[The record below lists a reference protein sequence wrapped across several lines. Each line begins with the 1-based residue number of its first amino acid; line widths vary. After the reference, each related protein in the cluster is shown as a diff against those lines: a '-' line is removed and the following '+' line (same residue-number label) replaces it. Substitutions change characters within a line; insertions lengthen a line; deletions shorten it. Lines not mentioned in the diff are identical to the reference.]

1 MYEERNVIISVPKA
15 TVEHGIAVVDLHLRD
30 GTAEHGSANV
40 DTRVVNCANSF
51 SRWDSFRQPSGPG
64 ADKAHIQP
72 DDGTGNWFDTART
85 RGKKRDSAA

>member
-1 MYEERNVIISVPKA
+1 MYEERSIIIAVPKA

-40 DTRVVNCANSF
+40 DTSVVNCANSY
-51 SRWDSFRQPSGPG
+51 SRWGYFRQPSGLRAG
-64 ADKAHIQP
+64 KAHIQP

-85 RGKKRDSAA
+85 GGKKRDSAA